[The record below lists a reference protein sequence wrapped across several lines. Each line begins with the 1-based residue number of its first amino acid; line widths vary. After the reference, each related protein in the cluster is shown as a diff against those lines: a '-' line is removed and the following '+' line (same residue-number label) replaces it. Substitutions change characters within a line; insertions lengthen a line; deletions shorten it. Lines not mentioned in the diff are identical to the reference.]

1 MDSIRNIMF
10 VAIAT
15 SLASGCGSTTE
26 TATSETT
33 ATETTESAS
42 QAVVVNGIKGEY
54 FSNDSLS
61 GTPAHVRIDNNVDF
75 NWGSNAPIAG
85 FPADNFSVRWTGKV
99 TPQYSQTYTFYLNV
113 YDGARLW
120 INNQLIID
128 DWAWDEGEEQGTIA
142 LTAGTAYDIKLEYK
156 EGSGAAVAQLS
167 WSSANQ
173 AKQRVPQSALTV
185 GEPPPLSLFNLDF
198 ESENATCWGTRNS
211 SGYTTSP
218 CGAWASVG
226 KFPAS
231 LVTGEKARSGT
242 RAFKATFGTNEDS
255 AMARLTTDV
264 NHVFV
269 RFYEYYDTDFDFAA
283 GMKTLRLQSFNEAA
297 GVNYYDLIAYST
309 AVPTSGSY
317 DHCGI
322 NNMRSIALSRNG
334 SFRWAEPN
342 LSLQRNRW
350 YAIETEVKLNTPGVS
365 NGEVRM
371 WVDGQNIMQVTGI
384 DIRGTDTHNINRISI
399 GGWYSNGAGGNN
411 PCPNPAVASRRYID
425 DVVVATQY
433 IGP

>member
-10 VAIAT
+10 VAMAACLGVGC
-15 SLASGCGSTTE
+15 SSSGAGVD
-26 TATSETT
+26 ETT
-33 ATETTESAS
+33 ASTS
-42 QAVVVNGIKGEY
+42 QAVIVNGIQGEY

-61 GTPAHVRIDNNVDF
+61 GTPALVRIDNNVDF
-75 NWGSNAPIAG
+75 NWGNNAPGAG
-85 FPADNFSVRWTGKV
+85 VPADNFSVRWTGKV
-99 TPQYSQTYTFYLNV
+99 TPLYSQTYTFYLNV

-120 INNQLIID
+120 VNNQLIID
-128 DWAWDEGEEQGTIA
+128 DWAWDEGEEQGTITLA
-142 LTAGTAYDIKLEYK
+142 ANTAYDIKVEYK

-167 WSSANQ
+167 WSSASQ
-173 AKQRVPQSALTV
+173 AKERIPQNRLTV
-185 GEPPPLSLFNLDF
+185 DGPPPPALFNVDF

-218 CGAWASVG
+218 CGVWSSIGKNPAWLA
-226 KFPAS
+226 
-231 LVTGEKARSGT
+231 TGEKAHSGT
-242 RAFKATFGTNEDS
+242 RAFKATFGTDEDS

-264 NHVFV
+264 DHVFV

-283 GMKTLRLQSFNEAA
+283 GMKTLRLQGFNEAA

-322 NNMRSIALSRNG
+322 NNMRSIAFSRNG
-334 SFRWAEPN
+334 SFRWAEPS
-342 LSLQRNRW
+342 LQLQRNRW

-399 GGWYSNGAGGNN
+399 GGWYSNGAAGKN

>member
-1 MDSIRNIMF
+1 MASIRNIIF
-10 VAIAT
+10 VATAT
-15 SLASGCGSTTE
+15 CLASGCSSGG
-26 TATSETT
+26 TSSE
-33 ATETTESAS
+33 ETTESTS
-42 QAVVVNGIKGEY
+42 QAVAVNGIRGEY
-54 FSNDSLS
+54 FSNDTLS
-61 GTPAHVRIDNNVDF
+61 GTAAQVRIDNNVDF
-75 NWGSNAPIAG
+75 NWGSNAPFAG

-99 TPQYSQTYTFYLNV
+99 TPLYSQTYTFYLNV

-120 INNQLIID
+120 VNNQLIID

-142 LTAGTAYDIKLEYK
+142 LTANTPYDIKLEYK

-167 WSSANQ
+167 WSSASQ
-173 AKQRVPQSALTV
+173 VKQKIPQNRLTTDDGDV
-185 GEPPPLSLFNLDF
+185 LFNVDF
-198 ESENATCWGTRNS
+198 ETEDATCWGTRNS
-211 SGYTTSP
+211 SGYTTSA
-218 CGAWASVG
+218 CGPWASIG
-226 KFPAS
+226 KSQAS
-231 LVTGEKARSGT
+231 LATGERSRSGT
-242 RAFKATFGTNEDS
+242 RAFKATFAKDEDS
-255 AMARLTTDV
+255 AMARLTTNVD
-264 NHVFV
+264 HVFV

-309 AVPTSGSY
+309 AVPASGSSNY
-317 DHCGI
+317 CGV
-322 NNMRSIALSRNG
+322 NAMRSIALSRNG
-334 SFRWAEPN
+334 GFRWAEPS

-350 YAIETEVKLNTPGVS
+350 YAIETEIKLNTPGVS

-371 WVDGQNIMQVTGI
+371 WVDGQNVMQATGI

-411 PCPNPAVASRRYID
+411 PCPNPAAVSRRYID